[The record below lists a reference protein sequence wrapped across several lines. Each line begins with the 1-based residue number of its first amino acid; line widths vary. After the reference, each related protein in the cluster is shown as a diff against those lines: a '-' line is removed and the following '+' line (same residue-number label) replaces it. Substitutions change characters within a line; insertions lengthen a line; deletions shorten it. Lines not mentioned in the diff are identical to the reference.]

1 MTPPLEWLSR
11 WTPLDTAPDGRVTD
25 AAGREWVAVDV
36 DGELDFVP
44 ADGGITRTD
53 ESVSRITY

>member
-1 MTPPLEWLSR
+1 MNPPLEWLSR
-11 WTPLDTAPDGRVTD
+11 WTPLDTDADGRVTD
-25 AAGREWVAVDV
+25 ASGREWVAVDV

-53 ESVSRITY
+53 ESVPRITY